1 MGQQGSHS
9 DPSARVAHE
18 STQSQSNDSGSG
30 TNQKSKIFKG
40 LASRGKSKVSGNS
53 KISKKQHNS
62 SGPAIS
68 KPCGT
73 NALVE
78 SLPSVAKDLDNSQD
92 VLALNSHYIDR
103 KVDDYRSDLGEANHS
118 GLINP
123 ELKFDKGLDDF
134 DELFCDARD
143 SHSPNDETPY
153 MSAPENGSSM
163 ELSIYDNPTT
173 AMSSSTL
180 TPVEDLKVVN
190 VPIKLDKVLKSKLVT
205 KDTSFTLRSS
215 HSDINAELS
224 QSLMCSDSSGN
235 RHDDNKCSNIFS
247 SKFGYSLESGM
258 EAANISNLYQVQNNN
273 ENINDGGSSITLSSD
288 LNNETHDLK
297 QEMDACKTKHFQ
309 PYKRHTSLNDD
320 SDHSIAQMR
329 TNGRKSHVRCS
340 VNSLTFA
347 SLEEVVHYPKT
358 VPEKLD
364 FKQLDKFEG

>member
-9 DPSARVAHE
+9 DPSARVSHE
-18 STQSQSNDSGSG
+18 STQPQSNDSGCG

-40 LASRGKSKVSGNS
+40 LTSRGKSKLSGNL
-53 KISKKQHNS
+53 KTSKKQQNS
-62 SGPAIS
+62 LGTAIAKS
-68 KPCGT
+68 CGT
-73 NALVE
+73 NAQVE
-78 SLPSVAKDLDNSQD
+78 SLPSVAKDLHNSED
-92 VLALNSHYIDR
+92 LLAFNSHFIDK
-103 KVDDYRSDLGEANHS
+103 KVDDFQLDLGETNYS
-118 GLINP
+118 SLINP
-123 ELKFDKGLDDF
+123 ESKFDKGLDDF

-163 ELSIYDNPTT
+163 ELSIYDNPIT
-173 AMSSSTL
+173 AMSSSTI

-190 VPIKLDKVLKSKLVT
+190 VPNKLDKIFKSKLVT
-205 KDTSFTLRSS
+205 KDTLRSS
-215 HSDINAELS
+215 HSNINAELS
-224 QSLMCSDSSGN
+224 QSLMYSDSSNN
-235 RHDDNKCSNIFS
+235 RHDESKCSNIFS

-258 EAANISNLYQVQNNN
+258 EAANIGNLYQVQNNN
-273 ENINDGGSSITLSSD
+273 ENIIDGGSSVTLSSD
-288 LNNETHDLK
+288 LNCEKHDLK
-297 QEMDACKTKHFQ
+297 EEMDVYKTKNFQ